1 MVDHQICGKSEERKE
16 KRRRRVGMT
25 SLEGNVLRERAGGRG
40 MEEYV
45 E

>member
-25 SLEGNVLRERAGGRG
+25 SLEGNVLREREGERREGV
-40 MEEYV
+40 YV